1 MRFGRGPISE
11 VAEIAG
17 TCTGHHWTKCL
28 QLTSIFFRTAPHG
41 GVIFALKI
49 VKSDQSRNRYFRA
62 KTRAQL
68 QRLSYAVINHWHL
81 QATDSCDAIQF
92 CL

>member
-28 QLTSIFFRTAPHG
+28 QLTSIFFLRTAPPG
-41 GVIFALKI
+41 GVIFALDI
-49 VKSDQSRNRYFRA
+49 VKSTGICSV
-62 KTRAQL
+62 L
-68 QRLSYAVINHWHL
+68 
-81 QATDSCDAIQF
+81 
-92 CL
+92 